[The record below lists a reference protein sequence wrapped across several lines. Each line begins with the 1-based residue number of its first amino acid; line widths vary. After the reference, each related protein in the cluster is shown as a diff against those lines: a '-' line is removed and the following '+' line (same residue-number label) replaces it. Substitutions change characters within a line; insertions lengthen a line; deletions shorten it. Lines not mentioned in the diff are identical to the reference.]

1 MSKGSGRRRIFPSD
15 GIRYD
20 EDTMMT
26 NIEERG
32 GSHRQT
38 ANKELCLGL
47 RTGASPTADN
57 HGRRYAGKG
66 RKDDHRNW
74 KRHTKGKQYEHNARA
89 KERQEHHTP
98 MSESVA
104 FHLREKSVRT
114 LFYRQMFNQRRSTRH
129 DRWWSSYRN
138 YTSSC
143 TYTRLP
149 PQPLEYKIG
158 FLAFEEK
165 VKNIQLRVKYG
176 LI

>member
-47 RTGASPTADN
+47 RTGAPPTADN
-57 HGRRYAGKG
+57 RGRRYAGKG

-89 KERQEHHTP
+89 KERQERHTP
-98 MSESVA
+98 ISESVA

-114 LFYRQMFNQRRSTRH
+114 LFYHQQMRDRSYAQWRRRQERYQ
-129 DRWWSSYRN
+129 N
-138 YTSSC
+138 YTWGY
-143 TYTRLP
+143 TYTRSP

-165 VKNIQLRVKYG
+165 EKESEDD
-176 LI
+176 